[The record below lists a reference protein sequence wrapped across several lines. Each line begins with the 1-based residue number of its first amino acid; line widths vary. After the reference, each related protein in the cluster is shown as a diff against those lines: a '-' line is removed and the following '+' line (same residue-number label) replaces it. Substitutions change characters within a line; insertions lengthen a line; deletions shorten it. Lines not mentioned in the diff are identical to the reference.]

1 MYQAIKKCR
10 ALMVALVLFSTMLLV
25 GCSGGLK
32 SSDVDGYWVVQSSG
46 DSSFEEML
54 DKGIFTTYYFEGEDT
69 FKLIGRVQDT
79 TLEREGT
86 YKIENNKV
94 IINVPEIPSEQTDD
108 LGPIKSVSG
117 KAIESGEITIDG
129 DTLTAKGV
137 STDGSEIIAKKITS
151 EQYEEYVAKAEAL
164 GPKEIK
170 LGEQVETDL
179 ASIKVD
185 SFGYQTEIDPPDT
198 SGYYRY
204 YESTS
209 GTKFL
214 LAKIT
219 YTNKG
224 TDYSIPGYAFNAS
237 FNVDGNNYSGEIL
250 FAADSTLGQSYRV
263 EAKET
268 RMLYA
273 YCSVPNAVADAGGT
287 AKMTLS
293 IPKEQQCMSTY
304 YQASFPSDRFV
315 ITK

>member
-1 MYQAIKKCR
+1 MNKQIK
-10 ALMVALVLFSTMLLV
+10 LVSILIVALCFCVMFTDCKKELTQ
-25 GCSGGLK
+25 
-32 SSDVDGYWVVQSSG
+32 SDIDGYWIVQNEERSS
-46 DSSFEEML
+46 L
-54 DKGIFTTYYFEGEDT
+54 DENQKTGVFSAYYFGDDGT
-69 FKLIGRVQDT
+69 FKMILQVMDES
-79 TLEREGT
+79 LERVGT
-86 YKIENNKV
+86 YRIDGDKVFVDVAGSSRSASVNGISWTIGAIEN
-94 IINVPEIPSEQTDD
+94 
-108 LGPIKSVSG
+108 
-117 KAIESGEITIDG
+117 GEITIDG

-137 STDGSEIIAKKITS
+137 SADGSEIIAKKITS

-164 GPKEIK
+164 GSKEIK

>member
-1 MYQAIKKCR
+1 MFTGCKKE
-10 ALMVALVLFSTMLLV
+10 LTQ
-25 GCSGGLK
+25 
-32 SSDVDGYWVVQSSG
+32 SDIDGYWIVQN
-46 DSSFEEML
+46 EERPSL
-54 DKGIFTTYYFEGEDT
+54 DEDQKTGIFSAYYFGDDGT
-69 FKLIGRVQDT
+69 FKMILQVMDES
-79 TLEREGT
+79 LERVGT
-86 YKIENNKV
+86 YRIDGDKVFVDVAGSSRSASVNGISWTIEAIEN
-94 IINVPEIPSEQTDD
+94 
-108 LGPIKSVSG
+108 
-117 KAIESGEITIDG
+117 GEITIDG

-137 STDGSEIIAKKITS
+137 SADGREITAKKITS

>member
-1 MYQAIKKCR
+1 MILQV
-10 ALMVALVLFSTMLLV
+10 MDES
-25 GCSGGLK
+25 
-32 SSDVDGYWVVQSSG
+32 
-46 DSSFEEML
+46 
-54 DKGIFTTYYFEGEDT
+54 
-69 FKLIGRVQDT
+69 
-79 TLEREGT
+79 LERVGT
-86 YKIENNKV
+86 YRIDGDKVFVDVAGSSRSASVNGISWTIEAIEN
-94 IINVPEIPSEQTDD
+94 
-108 LGPIKSVSG
+108 
-117 KAIESGEITIDG
+117 GEITIDG

-137 STDGSEIIAKKITS
+137 SADGREITAKKITS

-304 YQASFPSDRFV
+304 CQASFPSDRFV